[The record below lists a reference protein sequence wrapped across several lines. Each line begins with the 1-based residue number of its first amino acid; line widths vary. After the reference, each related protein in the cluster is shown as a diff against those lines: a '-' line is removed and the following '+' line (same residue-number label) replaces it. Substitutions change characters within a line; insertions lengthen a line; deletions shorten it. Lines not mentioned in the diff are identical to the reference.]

1 MRHGV
6 RFYIKGEGWQKLPF
20 SEFLSLLNY
29 RVNCCHW
36 WCVVCKQ
43 YYILNL
49 KLSVH
54 RMLVVIKSMHVV
66 CIIINKTEYYEILTI
81 KCTQLSSYHKLTTFG
96 SKSAGINFLTGSS
109 KGYCTQYTLKAYGLL
124 FSKML
129 FWYVLAGVSA
139 LLMSILVLFSY
150 QAFVDNLDVKFE
162 VYAVYIHIVFFKFL
176 SVLGWIWLGLM
187 MFCGCYLHGHFVWR
201 IVYVISLNW

>member
-1 MRHGV
+1 MLKTREIHGSWVRGSVPWVWLTWPQSKKKIYNIAYYFFCFFTVVGRYSIYTKCIVFMSITSSSLILNLTMRHGV

-20 SEFLSLLNY
+20 SEFLGLLNY
-29 RVNCCHW
+29 RVNCCNW

-54 RMLVVIKSMHVV
+54 RMLVAIKCMHVV

-96 SKSAGINFLTGSS
+96 S
-109 KGYCTQYTLKAYGLL
+109 
-124 FSKML
+124 
-129 FWYVLAGVSA
+129 
-139 LLMSILVLFSY
+139 
-150 QAFVDNLDVKFE
+150 
-162 VYAVYIHIVFFKFL
+162 
-176 SVLGWIWLGLM
+176 
-187 MFCGCYLHGHFVWR
+187 
-201 IVYVISLNW
+201 